1 MEKERTM
8 TSQDQAV
15 AASREPDDATKQL
28 WEKPALDRIPLK
40 EAQTGVGA
48 SADATGFSNFTS

>member
-15 AASREPDDATKQL
+15 AASREPDDATKQS
-28 WEKPALDRIPLK
+28 WEKPALDRFPLK
-40 EAQTGVGA
+40 EAQGVGVGG
-48 SADATGFSNFTS
+48 ADAAIPGS